1 MFASYE
7 RVRDQLSLSAAGIDP
22 SDILLR
28 LRELKTSYRYDIS
41 GGLSYTFGS
50 IYDNVVN
57 PRFDAL
63 D

>member
-1 MFASYE
+1 MI
-7 RVRDQLSLSAAGIDP
+7 DLSEVLRTCPRSWIDP
-22 SDILLR
+22 SEVLLQ

-41 GGLSYTFGS
+41 VGLSYTFGS
-50 IYDNVVN
+50 IYNNVVN